1 MSDTVAEITR
11 GRRGLNWQARLYIG
25 FIIASG
31 AACLVTANWDMQ
43 HFFRFVCYL
52 VVCVLA
58 SSMKVNL
65 PGILGT
71 MSVNFLFI
79 LIGILDMSAGQTL
92 AMGCLGALV
101 QCVWKPK
108 TRIRPV
114 QALFSVMNMAIAVYF
129 SYALYHW
136 QFAQKISNGSPI
148 SLILA
153 SLTYFALNTTGVAA
167 VVALTERKS
176 IIDTWRG
183 CYFWSFPFYLLGASI
198 AWVFSIL
205 TKGGFSQSILLLV
218 PVIYVIYRSYRMYLG
233 HLEDEKKHVEE
244 MAALHLRTIEAL
256 ALAIEAKDHTTHEHL
271 SRVRVYAIELGKELE
286 LPAPELEALR
296 AAALLHDIGK
306 LAIPEHI
313 INKPGKLTP
322 EEFEKMKI
330 HPVVGAEILER
341 VEFPYPVV
349 PIVRAHHEKWDG
361 SGYPDG
367 LRETEI
373 PMGARILAAVDCLDA
388 LASDRQYRRALP
400 LDQAME
406 EVVKMAGKSFDP
418 KVVEA
423 LHRNYVRL
431 EKMATSQPAPAARLS
446 TDLKIQRGEAPA
458 AGFEVSQPER
468 RTSGNEPTFL
478 SSIASAREEGHL
490 LFELT
495 QDLGSSLALDE
506 TLSVVA
512 ARLKRLIPYDAIAVY
527 VARDGFLVPEY
538 VNGESFRYLSSLQ
551 IPVGQGLSGWVAQ
564 TGRSILN
571 GNPTV
576 ESGYLDDPSKFTSL
590 RSAVSVPLKG
600 LDSTIGVMTLYRMD
614 KDAFSSDNLRVLL
627 AIASKTS
634 LAIENALKFRQVE
647 TTATTDYLT
656 GLPNARSL
664 FLRLDS
670 ELARS
675 KRSGEPL
682 TVLVCDLNG
691 FKQIND
697 RHGHLVGN
705 QVLRAVGGALRE
717 SCREYDY
724 VARMGGDEFVLI
736 LPASTRDDLRVRIAE
751 LANIGAQAA
760 VVGLTMSVG
769 EAFYPQDGDDA
780 EQLLAEADRRMYT
793 NKQSEKR
800 KRITD
805 SEQQESEALAL
816 AAR

>member
-1 MSDTVAEITR
+1 MSGAAPETTR
-11 GRRGLNWQARLYIG
+11 QRAPLNWQARLYIA
-25 FIIASG
+25 FITACG
-31 AACLVTANWDMQ
+31 AACLITADWDMQ
-43 HFFRFVCYL
+43 HFFRFACYL
-52 VVCVLA
+52 VVCILA
-58 SSMKVNL
+58 SNMKVNL
-65 PGILGT
+65 PGILST
-71 MSVNFLFI
+71 MSVSFLFI
-79 LIGILDMSAGQTL
+79 LIGILDMTAGQTL

-101 QCVWKPK
+101 QCVWKAK
-108 TRIRPV
+108 SRIRPV
-114 QALFSVMNMAIAVYF
+114 QALFSVMNMAIAVDA
-129 SYALYHW
+129 SYALYHSHL
-136 QFAQKISNGSPI
+136 AQKISSGSPI

-153 SLTYFALNTTGVAA
+153 SLTYFALNTTGVAG

-176 IIDTWRG
+176 IVETWRG

-218 PVIYVIYRSYRMYLG
+218 PVIYVIYRSYRIYLG

-271 SRVRVYAIELGKELE
+271 SRVRIYAIELGKELN

-367 LRETEI
+367 LQNTQI

-418 KVVEA
+418 KVVEV
-423 LHRNYVRL
+423 LHRNYIRL
-431 EKMATSQPAPAARLS
+431 EKMATSQPVPASRLS

-458 AGFEVSQPER
+458 AGFEVTHPER
-468 RTSGNEPTFL
+468 RPANEPTFL
-478 SSIASAREEGHL
+478 SSIASARAEGHL

-512 ARLKRLIPYDAIAVY
+512 ARLKRMIPYDAIAVY
-527 VARDGFLVPEY
+527 VARDGVLVPEY

-571 GNPTV
+571 GNPAV
-576 ESGYLDDPSKFTSL
+576 ESGYLDDPSKFTTL
-590 RSAVSVPLKG
+590 RSAVSVALAG
-600 LDSTIGVMTLYRMD
+600 LNSTIGVLTLYRME

-675 KRSGEPL
+675 KRSNEPL

-705 QVLRAVGGALRE
+705 QVLRAVGGALRD

-736 LPASTRDDLRVRIAE
+736 LPASKREDLRVRIAE

-793 NKQSEKR
+793 TKQAEKK
-800 KRITD
+800 KRDIPLEPLET
-805 SEQQESEALAL
+805 EALVL
-816 AAR
+816 SQ

>member
-1 MSDTVAEITR
+1 MSAGSEPQSSR
-11 GRRGLNWQARLYIG
+11 PPLNWKAKLYIA
-25 FIIASG
+25 FIT
-31 AACLVTANWDMQ
+31 ACGIGCLMTADWDMQ
-43 HFFRFVCYL
+43 HFFRFFCYL
-52 VVCVLA
+52 VVCLLA
-58 SSMKVNL
+58 SGMKVNL

-71 MSVNFLFI
+71 LSVNFLFI

-92 AMGCLGALV
+92 AVGCLGALV
-101 QCVWKPK
+101 QCVWKTK
-108 TRIRPV
+108 SGFRPV
-114 QALFSVMNMAIAVYF
+114 QAIFSVMNMAIAVYA
-129 SYALYHW
+129 SYMLYHW
-136 QFAQKISNGSPI
+136 HFAQMLSSGSPVA
-148 SLILA
+148 LILA
-153 SLTYFALNTTGVAA
+153 SLTYFLMNTTGVAG

-176 IIDTWRG
+176 IISTWRG

-205 TKGGFSQSILLLV
+205 TKGGFSQSLLLLV
-218 PVIYVIYRSYRMYLG
+218 PVIYVIYRSYRIYLG

-271 SRVRVYAIELGKELE
+271 SRVRIYAIELGKELN
-286 LPAPELEALR
+286 LPGPELEALR

-367 LRETEI
+367 LEGSKI

-406 EVVKMAGKSFDP
+406 EVCRMAGKSFDP
-418 KVVEA
+418 RVVEV
-423 LHRNYVRL
+423 LHKNYVRL

-446 TDLKIQRGEAPA
+446 TDLKIHRGEAPA

-468 RTSGNEPTFL
+468 RPANEPGFL

-512 ARLKRLIPYDAIAVY
+512 ARLKRMIPYDAIAVY
-527 VARDGFLVPEY
+527 VARDGVLVPEY

-571 GNPTV
+571 GNPAV

-614 KDAFSSDNLRVLL
+614 KDSFSSDNLRVLL

-670 ELARS
+670 ELARA
-675 KRSGEPL
+675 KRGGEPL
-682 TVLVCDLNG
+682 AVLVCDLNG

-705 QVLRAVGGALRE
+705 QVLRAVGGALRD

-736 LPASTRDDLRVRIAE
+736 LPASKREDLRIRIAE

-769 EAFYPQDGDDA
+769 EAFYPQDGEDA

-793 NKQSEKR
+793 TKQAEKKSR
-800 KRITD
+800 
-805 SEQQESEALAL
+805 EQAAEELNSEALVMAQ
-816 AAR
+816 